1 MPAVEQRGSN
11 AMRGGDR
18 ETYATRALR
27 AGARVVRRRGTLS
40 MRTVIAALGRA
51 ASALLAQDCVV
62 CRAPSGDAPVC
73 DGCRA
78 DLPQIG
84 VACPCC
90 ALPSPGGQRCGA
102 CLAEPPDF
110 DATIAAWRYAAH
122 AAALVHA
129 YKYGGRLAL
138 APFFAATLAEHVG
151 ALPPVDA
158 IVPMPLARAR
168 LAERGFN
175 QSLEI
180 ARPLA
185 ALLRVPLAPRAVR
198 RTRETADQTGLD
210 AQARR
215 RNVRGAFRVDADVRG
230 ARVAVLDDVMTTG
243 ATLDEL
249 ARTLKRAG
257 AASVTNW
264 AVARTVRA

>member
-1 MPAVEQRGSN
+1 MHAGNRDTDTTRTISAGSRLAPRG
-11 AMRGGDR
+11 
-18 ETYATRALR
+18 
-27 AGARVVRRRGTLS
+27 GTLS
-40 MRTVIAALGRA
+40 MRALIDALGRA

-84 VACPCC
+84 LACPCC

-102 CLAEPPDF
+102 CLTEPPDF

-138 APFFAATLAEHVG
+138 GPFFAATLAERVG

-158 IVPMPLARAR
+158 IVPMPLAHAR

-215 RNVRGAFRVDADVRG
+215 RNVRGAFRVDADVHGVRI
-230 ARVAVLDDVMTTG
+230 AVLDDVMTTG

-249 ARTLKRAG
+249 ARALKGAG

-264 AVARTVRA
+264 VVARTVRA